1 MKIILTSLLL
11 ITFCV
16 AHAQT
21 DTTKVVTT
29 DSAVYFKSGNSSH
42 VSGWNTSMV
51 IVTCKKNLR
60 YPDNAISYNIQGQV
74 VTRFIVDSS
83 GSAHDFIVVSGP
95 EQLQDECVRVL
106 KKVGIWF
113 PAIQGGKKV
122 NAWKTQP
129 INFKLESR

>member
-29 DSAVYFKSGNSSH
+29 DSAVYFNPEIPAMYPG
-42 VSGWNTSMV
+42 GIQAWYRYLQ
-51 IVTCKKNLR
+51 KNLR